1 MNNIFFEKIEQ
12 EFNKKIDELIL
23 KINNNNSNENDSCK
37 ENNINLLQK
46 QIDELLPYKQK
57 CLILNKEI
65 DKLQIEFNMLKDKS
79 EFENKLIKEKEE
91 INKFK
96 IKNIKEKFINKCSEF
111 IKLNLSNKLDEFN
124 SIIQNLD
131 SEE

>member
-1 MNNIFFEKIEQ
+1 M
-12 EFNKKIDELIL
+12 DEIIL
-23 KINNNNSNENDSCK
+23 KINNDNSNENDSFN